1 MEIWALFPSV
11 VSKADSL
18 GLKGYKHEAL
28 AKSLNDVLRNGTQEK
43 DNVFKI
49 NTIAV
54 GFMLLDR
61 LAQKNNIE
69 AANVYRTLIFALLD
83 NYKSKRRDKTISKLL
98 LQNFVQVFADYP
110 NIPMA
115 PLLEPYLQML
125 VETLNGGHMLVS
137 DEIEFLVKL
146 SNLESVS
153 AEAVQLCTIFTQLF
167 FGSLF
172 YARLVLKPILSLIDR
187 NRRQQW
193 VPVIVDQLTKQACQT
208 MLALKKDEQAASL
221 KRVEKPG
228 RKAQAKKTKEEDTDR
243 KIHRYFCISV
253 LEELYALEAL

>member
-1 MEIWALFPSV
+1 
-11 VSKADSL
+11 
-18 GLKGYKHEAL
+18 
-28 AKSLNDVLRNGTQEK
+28 
-43 DNVFKI
+43 
-49 NTIAV
+49 
-54 GFMLLDR
+54 
-61 LAQKNNIE
+61 
-69 AANVYRTLIFALLD
+69 
-83 NYKSKRRDKTISKLL
+83 
-98 LQNFVQVFADYP
+98 
-110 NIPMA
+110 MA

-243 KIHRYFCISV
+243 KIRRYFCISV
-253 LEELYALEAL
+253 LEELYALEALQISEGAKASAKTIQIPDFKKTILAEVKLASEQYRTLYM